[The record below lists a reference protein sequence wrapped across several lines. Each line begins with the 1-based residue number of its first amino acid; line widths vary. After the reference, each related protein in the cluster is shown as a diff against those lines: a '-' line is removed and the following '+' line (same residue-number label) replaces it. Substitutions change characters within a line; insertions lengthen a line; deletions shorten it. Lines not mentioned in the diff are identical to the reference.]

1 MTRLTIAG
9 VLALAVVAPAPLSL
23 PASAG
28 ELKYVGSSTVGKFIS
43 DAAAVYYSASFKVD
57 TQPESG
63 GGESCP
69 MRGACDIGGVAREV
83 GSDFISHGVQATL
96 IGKDAIGVVVN
107 ADNPVKALSS
117 PQLKD
122 IFTGKVTN
130 WSKLG
135 GPDLKIKP
143 LIVKQGSATRSVFQT
158 AIMGDA
164 EYAGAEVVTPDAKI
178 IGETAR
184 DKGAIGP
191 ISFSFLQGASGIT
204 ALDVDG
210 QKAAVTNP
218 AYPITRPL
226 YLTTK
231 GAPTGDAKAFIDW
244 AVSPA
249 GQEIVKKNFVVA
261 K

>member
-9 VLALAVVAPAPLSL
+9 VLAFVAAAPAALCFS
-23 PASAG
+23 ASAG
-28 ELKYVGSSTVGKFIS
+28 ELKYVGSSTVGKFMS
-43 DAAAVYYSASFKVD
+43 DAAAAYTSSTFKID

-83 GSDFISHGVQATL
+83 GSDFIGQGVQATL

-107 ADNPVKALSS
+107 ADNPVKALSKA
-117 PQLKD
+117 QLND

-130 WSKLG
+130 WSQLG

-143 LIVKQGSATRSVFQT
+143 LIVKQGSATRSIFQ
-158 AIMGDA
+158 AAVMGGS
-164 EYAGAEVVTPDAKI
+164 EYVGAEVVTPDAKI

-184 DKGAIGP
+184 DKGAIGQ
-191 ISFSFLQGASGIT
+191 ISFSFLQGASGIK

-231 GAPTGDAKAFIDW
+231 GAPAGDVKAFIDW

-249 GQEIVKKNFVVA
+249 GQEVVKKSFVVA
-261 K
+261 Q

>member
-1 MTRLTIAG
+1 MTRPSIGRL
-9 VLALAVVAPAPLSL
+9 LAFVAVAPVAISV

-28 ELKYVGSSTVGKFIS
+28 ELKYVGSSTVGKFLS
-43 DAAAVYYSASFKVD
+43 DAASVYKSSTFNVD

-83 GSDFISHGVQATL
+83 GSDFINQGVQATL

-107 ADNPVKALSS
+107 ADNPVKAVSAA
-117 PQLKD
+117 QLKD
-122 IFTGKVTN
+122 IFTN
-130 WSKLG
+130 WSQLG

-143 LIVKQGSATRSVFQT
+143 LIVKQGSATRSVFQAT
-158 AIMGDA
+158 IMGGA
-164 EYAGAEVVTPDAKI
+164 EYAGAEVVAPDGKI

-184 DKGAIGP
+184 DKGAIGQ
-191 ISFSFLQGASGIT
+191 ISFSFLQGASGIK

-218 AYPITRPL
+218 DYPITRPL

-231 GAPTGDAKAFIDW
+231 GAPAGDVKAFIDW

-261 K
+261 R

>member
-1 MTRLTIAG
+1 MTRLKIAG
-9 VLALAVVAPAPLSL
+9 ILALIVATPAALSL
-23 PASAG
+23 PASAD

-43 DAAAVYYSASFKVD
+43 DAAAAYKSSTFKVD
-57 TQPESG
+57 TQPESA

-83 GSDFISHGVQATL
+83 GSDFIGQGVQATL

-107 ADNPVKALSS
+107 ADNPVKALSMA
-117 PQLKD
+117 QLKD

-130 WSKLG
+130 WSQLG

-143 LIVKQGSATRSVFQT
+143 LIVKQGSATRSVFEA
-158 AIMGDA
+158 AIMGGA

-184 DKGAIGP
+184 DKGAIGQ
-191 ISFSFLQGASGIT
+191 ISFSFLQGASGIR
-204 ALDVDG
+204 ALDIDG

-231 GAPTGDAKAFIDW
+231 GAPAGDAKAFIDW

-249 GQEIVKKNFVVA
+249 GQEIVKKSFVVA

>member
-1 MTRLTIAG
+1 MPRLTIVAL
-9 VLALAVVAPAPLSL
+9 LAFVAVAPAAVSV

-43 DAAAVYYSASFKVD
+43 DAAAVR
-57 TQPESG
+57 P
-63 GGESCP
+63 
-69 MRGACDIGGVAREV
+69 RGWQR
-83 GSDFISHGVQATL
+83 VQATL

-107 ADNPVKALSS
+107 ADNPVKALSTA
-117 PQLKD
+117 QLKD
-122 IFTGKVTN
+122 IFTGKVTK
-130 WSKLG
+130 WSQVG

-143 LIVKQGSATRSVFQT
+143 LIVKQGSATRSVFEA
-158 AIMGDA
+158 AIMGGA
-164 EYAGAEVVTPDAKI
+164 QYAGAEVVTPDAKI
-178 IGETAR
+178 VGETAR
-184 DKGAIGP
+184 DKGAIGQ
-191 ISFSFLQGASGIT
+191 ISFSFLQAASGIK

-218 AYPITRPL
+218 TYPITRPL

-231 GAPTGDAKAFIDW
+231 GAPAGDTKAFIDW

-261 K
+261 R

>member
-1 MTRLTIAG
+1 MTRLMIAG
-9 VLALAVVAPAPLSL
+9 VLACVAAAPAPLSF

-28 ELKYVGSSTVGKFIS
+28 ELKYVGSSTVGKFMS
-43 DAAAVYYSASFKVD
+43 DAAAAYKSSTFNVD

-69 MRGACDIGGVAREV
+69 MRGTCDIGGVAREV
-83 GSDFISHGVQATL
+83 GSDFISQGVQATL

-107 ADNPVKALSS
+107 ADNPVKALSAA
-117 PQLKD
+117 QLRD

-130 WSKLG
+130 WSQLG

-143 LIVKQGSATRSVFQT
+143 LIVKQGSATRSVFQA
-158 AIMGDA
+158 AIMGGA
-164 EYAGAEVVTPDAKI
+164 EYAGAEVVAPDAKI

-184 DKGAIGP
+184 DKGAIGQ

-204 ALDVDG
+204 AVDVDG
-210 QKAAVTNP
+210 QKAAVTNT

-231 GAPTGDAKAFIDW
+231 GAPAGDAKAFVDW

-249 GQEIVKKNFVVA
+249 GQEIVKKSFVVA